1 MSTPTPTHGAVVPI
15 RPAIRDGRASRPA
28 ATVEQL
34 IATTRG
40 CQIGESIG
48 EWLEQPIE
56 HRAAATHA

>member
-1 MSTPTPTHGAVVPI
+1 MARGSD
-15 RPAIRDGRASRPA
+15 PARDRDCRASRPA

-34 IATTRG
+34 IGTTRD

-56 HRAAATHA
+56 RRAAATHA

>member
-1 MSTPTPTHGAVVPI
+1 MAPWFRSGPQSRLSGF
-15 RPAIRDGRASRPA
+15 RPA

-34 IATTRG
+34 IGTTRG

>member
-1 MSTPTPTHGAVVPI
+1 MAPWFPTSARSP
-15 RPAIRDGRASRPA
+15 RRASRPA

-34 IATTRG
+34 IGTTRG

-48 EWLEQPIE
+48 ERLEQPIE